1 MKNAKINKVVKW
13 CLILAAVVMTGSFC
27 FHSDIIYGEV
37 KGDSIK
43 NITGF
48 MQDPK
53 KNYNTKNKVKIGKVN
68 ITNFKN
74 RYTTE
79 AEREKYDGNSNYV
92 AENEEKCLGAILDS
106 RIIYADE
113 YLTSDKADAY
123 ILKNVKKYDKS
134 KMQFEAS
141 SNSFTQAID
150 TRWNKVSKASGYEI
164 RIKQCYNG
172 NWTDWTY
179 RRTSAN
185 HVKLYGLDGGRKLA
199 NNAYKL
205 DGEKKIPTAIYNG
218 AVSLHKQ
225 KFNFTDKWIDISLST
240 GCSYKVQVR
249 AYKVVKGKYYY
260 GPWSNTKTAN
270 KLSRTPYTL
279 IDKNGSLITAT
290 YSMNTLVCEFNYD
303 YRISQDVTKKNP
315 FATQPDGFEVQTADN
330 SAFKNA
336 KSEMYPTTD
345 TTLILNEIPSGSYVR
360 VRTYKN
366 ASSQKIVGGWSK
378 TVIAK

>member
-27 FHSDIIYGEV
+27 FNSDIIYGEV
-37 KGDSIK
+37 KGDTTK

-68 ITNFKN
+68 ITSFKN
-74 RYTTE
+74 RYTTK
-79 AEREKYDGNSNYV
+79 AEREKYNGDSNYD
-92 AENEEKCLGAILDS
+92 AENEEKYFGTVMDN
-106 RIIYADE
+106 RIIYANE

-134 KMQFEAS
+134 KMQFEAIRL
-141 SNSFTQAID
+141 NSFTQMID

-164 RIKQCYNG
+164 RIRQCYNG

-185 HVKLYGLDGGRKLA
+185 HVRIYGLDGGRKLA
-199 NNAYKL
+199 TVVYH
-205 DGEKKIPTAIYNG
+205 GE
-218 AVSLHKQ
+218 VSPHKQ
-225 KFNFTDKWIDISLST
+225 KYNFTDKWIDISLST

-260 GPWSNTKTAN
+260 GPWSNTKAAN
-270 KLSRTPYTL
+270 KLSRTPYTF
-279 IDKNGSLITAT
+279 IEKNGSLITAT
-290 YSMNTLVCEFNYD
+290 YSMDTMICEFNYD

-345 TTLILNEIPSGSYVR
+345 TTLMFNEIPSGSYVR

-366 ASSQKIVGGWSK
+366 TSSKKIVGGWRK
-378 TVIAK
+378 TFIAK

>member
-1 MKNAKINKVVKW
+1 MRKLKNVLKS
-13 CLILAAVVMTGSFC
+13 CLLVAIMVTVAVSLYN
-27 FHSDIIYGEV
+27 SNIIYSDA
-37 KGDSIK
+37 KDTTK

-68 ITNFKN
+68 ITSFKN
-74 RYTTE
+74 RYTTK
-79 AEREKYDGNSNYV
+79 AERKKYTNNCEATKMESRIGSIVD
-92 AENEEKCLGAILDS
+92 D

-113 YLTSDKADAY
+113 YLTSDKADVY
-123 ILKNVKKYDKS
+123 IMKNVRKYDKS
-134 KMQFEAS
+134 RMQVTAWM
-141 SNSFTQAID
+141 NSFSQMID
-150 TRWNKVSKASGYEI
+150 VRWNKVSKTSGYEI

-185 HVKLYGLDGGRKLA
+185 HIRIYGWDGARTLA
-199 NNAYKL
+199 TVVYH
-205 DGEKKIPTAIYNG
+205 GEVCP
-218 AVSLHKQ
+218 HKQ
-225 KFNFTDKWIDISLST
+225 KYNYKDNYVLNALST

-249 AYKVVKGKYYY
+249 AYKVIKGKYYY
-260 GPWSNTKTAN
+260 GSWSNTKTAN
-270 KLSRTPYTL
+270 KLSRTPYTF
-279 IDKNGSLITAT
+279 IEKNGSLITAT
-290 YSMNTLVCEFNYD
+290 YSMDTMIGEFNYD

-336 KSEMYPTTD
+336 KSEMHPMTD
-345 TTLILNEIPSGSYVR
+345 TTLMLNEIPSGSYVR

-366 ASSQKIVGGWSK
+366 TSSQKIVGEWSE

>member
-1 MKNAKINKVVKW
+1 MKKLKNVLKS
-13 CLILAAVVMTGSFC
+13 CLLVAIMVTVAVSLYN
-27 FHSDIIYGEV
+27 SNIIYSDA
-37 KGDSIK
+37 KDTTK

-53 KNYNTKNKVKIGKVN
+53 KNYNTKNQVKIGKVN
-68 ITNFKN
+68 ITSFKN
-74 RYTTE
+74 RYTTK
-79 AEREKYDGNSNYV
+79 AERKKYTNNCE
-92 AENEEKCLGAILDS
+92 ENEMESSIGSIVDD
-106 RIIYADE
+106 RIIYANE
-113 YLTSDKADAY
+113 YLTSDKADVY
-123 ILKNVKKYDKS
+123 IMKNVRKYDKS
-134 KMQFEAS
+134 RMQVTAWM
-141 SNSFTQAID
+141 NSFSQMID
-150 TRWNKVSKASGYEI
+150 VRWNKVSKASGYEI

-172 NWTDWTY
+172 NWTDRTY

-185 HVKLYGLDGGRKLA
+185 HIRIYGWDGARTVA
-199 NNAYKL
+199 T
-205 DGEKKIPTAIYNG
+205 DIYNG
-218 AVSLHKQ
+218 AVSHHKQ
-225 KFNFTDKWIDISLST
+225 KYNYKDNFVMDALST

-270 KLSRTPYTL
+270 KLSRTPYTH

-290 YSMNTLVCEFNYD
+290 YSMDTLIYEFNYD
-303 YRISQDVTKKNP
+303 YRISQNVTKKNP

-336 KSEMYPTTD
+336 KSKMHPMTD
-345 TTLILNEIPSGSYVR
+345 TTLMLNEIPSGSYVR

-366 ASSQKIVGGWSK
+366 TSSQKIVGEWSE

>member
-1 MKNAKINKVVKW
+1 MKKLKNVLKS
-13 CLILAAVVMTGSFC
+13 CLLVAIMVTVAVSLYN
-27 FHSDIIYGEV
+27 SNIIYSDA
-37 KGDSIK
+37 KDTTK

-68 ITNFKN
+68 ITSFKN
-74 RYTTE
+74 RYTTK
-79 AEREKYDGNSNYV
+79 AERKKYTNNCE
-92 AENEEKCLGAILDS
+92 ENEMESSIGSIVDD
-106 RIIYADE
+106 RIIYANE
-113 YLTSDKADAY
+113 YLTSDKADVY
-123 ILKNVKKYDKS
+123 IMKNVRKYDKS
-134 KMQFEAS
+134 RMQVTAWM
-141 SNSFTQAID
+141 NSFSQMID
-150 TRWNKVSKASGYEI
+150 VRWNKVSKASGYEI

-172 NWTDWTY
+172 NWTDRTY

-185 HVKLYGLDGGRKLA
+185 HIRIYGWDGARTVA
-199 NNAYKL
+199 T
-205 DGEKKIPTAIYNG
+205 DIYNG
-218 AVSLHKQ
+218 AVSHHKQ
-225 KFNFTDKWIDISLST
+225 KYNYKDNFVMDALST

-270 KLSRTPYTL
+270 KLSRTPYTH

-290 YSMNTLVCEFNYD
+290 YSMDTLIYEFNYD
-303 YRISQDVTKKNP
+303 YRISQNVTKKNP

-336 KSEMYPTTD
+336 KSKMHPMSD
-345 TTLILNEIPSGSYVR
+345 TTLMLNEIPSGSYVR

-366 ASSQKIVGGWSK
+366 TSSQKIVGEWSE

>member
-37 KGDSIK
+37 KGDFIK

-68 ITNFKN
+68 ITSFKN
-74 RYTTE
+74 RYTTK
-79 AEREKYDGNSNYV
+79 AERKKYTNNCEATKMESRIGSIVD
-92 AENEEKCLGAILDS
+92 D

-113 YLTSDKADAY
+113 YLTSDKADVY
-123 ILKNVKKYDKS
+123 IMKNVRKYDKS
-134 KMQFEAS
+134 RMQVTAWM
-141 SNSFTQAID
+141 NSFSQMID
-150 TRWNKVSKASGYEI
+150 VRWNKVSKASGYEI

-179 RRTSAN
+179 RRISAN
-185 HVKLYGLDGGRKLA
+185 HIRIYGWDGARTLA
-199 NNAYKL
+199 TVVYH
-205 DGEKKIPTAIYNG
+205 GEVCP
-218 AVSLHKQ
+218 HKQ
-225 KFNFTDKWIDISLST
+225 KYNYKDNYVLNALST
-240 GCSYKVQVR
+240 GCSYKVI
-249 AYKVVKGKYYY
+249 KGKYYY
-260 GPWSNTKTAN
+260 GSWSNTKTAN
-270 KLSRTPYTL
+270 KLSRTPYTF
-279 IDKNGSLITAT
+279 IEKNGSLITAT
-290 YSMNTLVCEFNYD
+290 YSMDTMIGEFNYD

-315 FATQPDGFEVQTADN
+315 FATQPDGFEVQKADN
-330 SAFKNA
+330 SAFKNV

-345 TTLILNEIPSGSYVR
+345 TTLMLNEIPSGSYVR

-366 ASSQKIVGGWSK
+366 TSSQKIVGEWSK

>member
-1 MKNAKINKVVKW
+1 MKKLKNVLKS
-13 CLILAAVVMTGSFC
+13 CLLVAIMVTVAVSLYNFN
-27 FHSDIIYGEV
+27 IIYSDA
-37 KGDSIK
+37 KDTTK

-68 ITNFKN
+68 ITSFKN
-74 RYTTE
+74 RYTTK
-79 AEREKYDGNSNYV
+79 AERKKYTNNCEATKMESRIGSIVD
-92 AENEEKCLGAILDS
+92 D

-113 YLTSDKADAY
+113 YLTSDKADVY
-123 ILKNVKKYDKS
+123 IMKNVRKYDKS
-134 KMQFEAS
+134 RMQVTAWM
-141 SNSFTQAID
+141 NSFSQMID
-150 TRWNKVSKASGYEI
+150 VRWNKVSKTSGYEI

-185 HVKLYGLDGGRKLA
+185 HIRIYGWDGARTLA
-199 NNAYKL
+199 TVVYH
-205 DGEKKIPTAIYNG
+205 GEVCP
-218 AVSLHKQ
+218 HKQ
-225 KFNFTDKWIDISLST
+225 KYNYKDNYVLNALST

-249 AYKVVKGKYYY
+249 AYKVIKGKYYY
-260 GPWSNTKTAN
+260 GSWSNTKTAN
-270 KLSRTPYTL
+270 KLSRTPYTF
-279 IDKNGSLITAT
+279 IEKNGSLITAT
-290 YSMNTLVCEFNYD
+290 YSMDTMIGEFNYD

-336 KSEMYPTTD
+336 KSEMHPMTD
-345 TTLILNEIPSGSYVR
+345 TTLMLNEIPSGSYVR

-366 ASSQKIVGGWSK
+366 TSSQKIVGEWSE